1 MLIHKGHG
9 TRIEARREIQT
20 EKEKKKI
27 IHKSPETRIEIR
39 RGTGK
44 EERIKRKIGEKMR
57 EKQEK
62 KGRKTEERRSTEPGK
77 AQDDIEATTTDAP
90 ILTMTFP
97 IMMTT
102 NTTIT
107 SPGSDTPG
115 MIWMSSIE
123 GRGLLTAIIGV
134 EDHLLIDSMIVEDP
148 RLDTEPPIIDGLVTM
163 IITIGTTEVDA
174 TMTEMTGVETVTATL
189 ERMRLLGSREPIT
202 TCDMLTDARKRKR
215 RCIDRILT
223 DIRALP
229 AGTLSTL
236 NCLLEKKFTSLESP
250 FVDLGG
256 IKTLLEVH

>member
-148 RLDTEPPIIDGLVTM
+148 RLDTELPIIDGLVTM
-163 IITIGTTEVDA
+163 IITIEDDRGRRYDDRNDRGRDGNRYVRANEVARFQGTYNDLRHAYRRKKEEETMHRQDPYRYPSA
-174 TMTEMTGVETVTATL
+174 TRRYRACSRSKNSAT
-189 ERMRLLGSREPIT
+189 
-202 TCDMLTDARKRKR
+202 
-215 RCIDRILT
+215 
-223 DIRALP
+223 
-229 AGTLSTL
+229 
-236 NCLLEKKFTSLESP
+236 N
-250 FVDLGG
+250 
-256 IKTLLEVH
+256 